1 MVCVV
6 EMLILSGGVG
16 GENQL
21 CLEGT
26 GSAHCPPPFLMVL
39 FKPSAASLP
48 LESGDVFPLPFVP
61 PQSERMSSVS
71 SL

>member
-6 EMLILSGGVG
+6 EMLILYGGVG
-16 GENQL
+16 GLNQL

-26 GSAHCPPPFLMVL
+26 GPAHCLPSFLMIL
-39 FKPSAASLP
+39 FKHSAAWIP